1 LPRFVEGRK
10 RYVPK
15 LSSSLLIG
23 ATVLMSMGVA
33 QAQFASPV
41 LGGFG
46 AFPGR
51 GIGGEIEP
59 VDDFDTDICNDIASG
74 PSAVMSLEACRSM
87 MAMQQRMQSASS
99 DPNAVRPGDE
109 NLTCAQIHEEIRATG
124 PVMSQATIAQNQQA
138 GAAAM
143 ATLEQQKADTRG
155 YVAGQVAM
163 GVGSV
168 ALGMVPG
175 VGGFATNAMQMA
187 MDAREK
193 TFEERQEAA
202 TASIMAQS
210 APAIQATEA
219 EIGEAVRTN
228 PRYARL
234 MQLVVDK
241 SCPPPTP

>member
-1 LPRFVEGRK
+1 
-10 RYVPK
+10 
-15 LSSSLLIG
+15 LIG
-23 ATVLMSMGVA
+23 IAVFMSIGVA
-33 QAQFASPV
+33 QAQFFG
-41 LGGFG
+41 LGGG
-46 AFPGR
+46 SR
-51 GIGGEIEP
+51 GGEINDFP
-59 VDDFDTDICNDIASG
+59 GSDTVDDSDICSDIASG
-74 PSAVMSLEACRSM
+74 PSPAMSLEACRSM
-87 MAMQQRMQSASS
+87 MSMQQRMQAAST

-109 NLTCAQIHEEIRATG
+109 SLTCAQIYEEMRASG
-124 PVMSQATIAQNQQA
+124 FPMMSQATIAQNQQA
-138 GAAAM
+138 GAAGLA
-143 ATLEQQKADTRG
+143 LIEKQKADTRG

-187 MDAREK
+187 MDARQK
-193 TFEERQEAA
+193 AFEERLETTTGQV
-202 TASIMAQS
+202 MAQS

-241 SCPPPTP
+241 GCPPPTP

>member
-1 LPRFVEGRK
+1 
-10 RYVPK
+10 VPK
-15 LSSSLLIG
+15 LSPSILIG
-23 ATVLMSMGVA
+23 VTLLLSISAV
-33 QAQFASPV
+33 QAQFATPG
-41 LGGFG
+41 LGGFSVI
-46 AFPGR
+46 PGR
-51 GIGGEIEP
+51 AGTGGEIEP
-59 VDDFDTDICNDIASG
+59 VDDFDSDICNDIASG
-74 PSAVMSLEACRSM
+74 PGAVMSLEACRSM
-87 MAMQQRMQSASS
+87 MTMQQRMQSAAS

-109 NLTCAQIHEEIRATG
+109 SLTCAGIYDEIRASG
-124 PVMSQATIAQNQQA
+124 WPMMSQATIAQNQQA

-143 ATLEQQKADTRG
+143 ATLGQQKADTRG
-155 YVAGQVAM
+155 YVAGQVAL

-193 TFEERQEAA
+193 RFEERQEAA
-202 TASIMAQS
+202 TSSIMAQS

-219 EIGEAVRTN
+219 EIGDAVRTN

>member
-1 LPRFVEGRK
+1 MLKISP
-10 RYVPK
+10 
-15 LSSSLLIG
+15 SILIG
-23 ATVLMSMGVA
+23 VAALMSTGVA
-33 QAQFASPV
+33 EAQFATPG

-46 AFPGR
+46 VIPGR
-51 GIGGEIEP
+51 GSAGEIEP
-59 VDDFDTDICNDIASG
+59 VDDFDADICADIASG
-74 PSAVMSLEACRSM
+74 PSAVMSLDACRSM
-87 MAMQQRMQSASS
+87 MQMQQRMQQSSS

-109 NLTCAQIHEEIRATG
+109 TLTCAGIYAEIRTSG
-124 PVMSQATIAQNQQA
+124 WPMMSQATIAQNQQA

-175 VGGFATNAMQMA
+175 VGGLATNAMQMA

-193 TFEERQEAA
+193 RFEERQEAA
-202 TASIMAQS
+202 TSSLMAQS

-219 EIGEAVRTN
+219 EIGDAVRTN

-241 SCPPPTP
+241 GCPPPTP

>member
-1 LPRFVEGRK
+1 
-10 RYVPK
+10 
-15 LSSSLLIG
+15 
-23 ATVLMSMGVA
+23 MSMGVA
-33 QAQFASPV
+33 QAQFATPG

-46 AFPGR
+46 VPPGR
-51 GIGGEIEP
+51 GVTRPAEP
-59 VDDFDTDICNDIASG
+59 VDDFDADICADIASG
-74 PSAVMSLEACRSM
+74 PSPAMSLEACRSM
-87 MAMQQRMQSASS
+87 MQMQQRMQQSSS

-109 NLTCAQIHEEIRATG
+109 NLTCAGIYEEIRASG
-124 PVMSQATIAQNQQA
+124 LPMMSQATIAQNQQA
-138 GAAAM
+138 GAAAI

-193 TFEERQEAA
+193 RFEERQDAA
-202 TASIMAQS
+202 TASLMAQS

-234 MQLVVDK
+234 MQLVGDK
-241 SCPPPTP
+241 GCPPPTP

>member
-1 LPRFVEGRK
+1 M
-10 RYVPK
+10 PK
-15 LSSSLLIG
+15 ISPSIPIG
-23 ATVLMSMGVA
+23 VIVLMSMGVA
-33 QAQFASPV
+33 QAQFASPG

-46 AFPGR
+46 AIPGR
-51 GIGGEIEP
+51 GAAGQIEP
-59 VDDFDTDICNDIASG
+59 VDDFDSDICADIASG
-74 PSAVMSLEACRSM
+74 PSPMMSLEQCRSM
-87 MAMQQRMQSASS
+87 MSMQQRMQSASS

-109 NLTCAQIHEEIRATG
+109 SLTCAGIYDEIRASG
-124 PVMSQATIAQNQQA
+124 WPMMSQATIAQNQQA

-143 ATLEQQKADTRG
+143 ATLEQQKADARG
-155 YVAGQVAM
+155 YVAGQVTM
-163 GVGSV
+163 GVGAM

-193 TFEERQEAA
+193 RFEERQEAA
-202 TASIMAQS
+202 TGAIMAQS

-219 EIGEAVRTN
+219 EIGDAVRTN

-234 MQLVVDK
+234 MQLVVEK

>member
-1 LPRFVEGRK
+1 M
-10 RYVPK
+10 PK
-15 LSSSLLIG
+15 ISAALLIG
-23 ATVLMSMGVA
+23 IALTMSAGVA
-33 QAQFASPV
+33 HGQFFG
-41 LGGFG
+41 LGGG
-46 AFPGR
+46 GR
-51 GIGGEIEP
+51 GGEINDFP
-59 VDDFDTDICNDIASG
+59 SAGDGDDLDGDICSDLASG
-74 PSAVMSLEACRSM
+74 PSPAMSLEQCRSM
-87 MAMQQRMQSASS
+87 MSMQQRMQASSS

-143 ATLEQQKADTRG
+143 ATIEQQRADAKG
-155 YVAGQVAM
+155 FVAGQVAM
-163 GVGSV
+163 GVGAV

-175 VGGFATNAMQMA
+175 VGGFATNAMNMA
-187 MDAREK
+187 MDARQK
-193 TFEERQEAA
+193 AFEERQQAA
-202 TASIMAQS
+202 TQSVMAQS
-210 APAIQATEA
+210 APAIAATEA

>member
-1 LPRFVEGRK
+1 MQ
-10 RYVPK
+10 K
-15 LSSSLLIG
+15 LSPSILVGI
-23 ATVLMSMGVA
+23 AVLMSMGIA
-33 QAQFASPV
+33 QAQFASPG

-46 AFPGR
+46 VPPGR
-51 GIGGEIEP
+51 SVTRPAEP
-59 VDDFDTDICNDIASG
+59 VDDFDADICADIASG
-74 PSAVMSLEACRSM
+74 PSPAMSLESCRSM
-87 MAMQQRMQSASS
+87 MMMQQRMQAASS

-109 NLTCAQIHEEIRATG
+109 NLTCAGIYDEIRASG
-124 PVMSQATIAQNQQA
+124 WPMMSQATIAQNQQA

-193 TFEERQEAA
+193 RFEERQEAA
-202 TASIMAQS
+202 TSSLMAQS

-219 EIGEAVRTN
+219 EIGDAVRTN

-234 MQLVVDK
+234 MQLVVSK

>member
-1 LPRFVEGRK
+1 M
-10 RYVPK
+10 PK
-15 LSSSLLIG
+15 IPSSILIG
-23 ATVLMSMGVA
+23 VTVLMSMGVA
-33 QAQFASPV
+33 EAQFASPG

-51 GIGGEIEP
+51 GGAGEIEP
-59 VDDFDTDICNDIASG
+59 VDDFDADICSDIASG
-74 PSAVMSLEACRSM
+74 PSPVMSLEACRSM
-87 MAMQQRMQSASS
+87 MGMQQRMQAASS
-99 DPNAVRPGDE
+99 DPNAIRPGDE
-109 NLTCAQIHEEIRATG
+109 NLTCAGIYDEIRASGWPMMT
-124 PVMSQATIAQNQQA
+124 QASIARNQQA

-143 ATLEQQKADTRG
+143 ATFEQQKTDTRG
-155 YVAGQVAM
+155 YVAGQAAL

-168 ALGMVPG
+168 VLGMVPG

-193 TFEERQEAA
+193 AFEERQDAA
-202 TASIMAQS
+202 TASIMAQT

-219 EIGEAVRTN
+219 EIGDAVRTN

>member
-1 LPRFVEGRK
+1 M
-10 RYVPK
+10 PK
-15 LSSSLLIG
+15 ISASILIG
-23 ATVLMSMGVA
+23 VTVLMSMGVA
-33 QAQFASPV
+33 QAQFATPG

-46 AFPGR
+46 VPPGR
-51 GIGGEIEP
+51 GVTRPAEP
-59 VDDFDTDICNDIASG
+59 VDDFDADICADIASG
-74 PSAVMSLEACRSM
+74 PSPAMSLEACRSM
-87 MAMQQRMQSASS
+87 MQMQQRMQQSSS

-109 NLTCAQIHEEIRATG
+109 NLTCAGIYEEIRASG
-124 PVMSQATIAQNQQA
+124 LPMMSQATIAQNQQA

-163 GVGSV
+163 GVGSA

-193 TFEERQEAA
+193 RFEERQDAA
-202 TASIMAQS
+202 TASLMAQS

>member
-1 LPRFVEGRK
+1 M
-10 RYVPK
+10 PK
-15 LSSSLLIG
+15 VSPLILIGVTLLISIS
-23 ATVLMSMGVA
+23 AA
-33 QAQFASPV
+33 QAQFASPG

-46 AFPGR
+46 VPPER
-51 GIGGEIEP
+51 GVARPAEP
-59 VDDFDTDICNDIASG
+59 VDDFDADICADIASG
-74 PSAVMSLEACRSM
+74 PGATMSLESCRSM
-87 MAMQQRMQSASS
+87 MMMQQRMQQSSS
-99 DPNAVRPGDE
+99 DPNAVRPGDAT
-109 NLTCAQIHEEIRATG
+109 LTCAGIYDEIRTSG
-124 PVMSQATIAQNQQA
+124 WPMMSQATIAQNRQA

-193 TFEERQEAA
+193 RFEERQEAA
-202 TASIMAQS
+202 TSSLMAQS

-219 EIGEAVRTN
+219 EIGDAVRTN

-234 MQLVVDK
+234 MKLIVDK
-241 SCPPPTP
+241 GCPPPTP

>member
-1 LPRFVEGRK
+1 
-10 RYVPK
+10 VPK
-15 LSSSLLIG
+15 ISTSILIG
-23 ATVLMSMGVA
+23 VTLLLSIGAA
-33 QAQFASPV
+33 QAQFASPDV
-41 LGGFG
+41 GGFG
-46 AFPGR
+46 VIPGR
-51 GIGGEIEP
+51 GGAGEIEP
-59 VDDFDTDICNDIASG
+59 VDDFDGDICNDIASG
-74 PSAVMSLEACRSM
+74 PGAVMSLEACRSM
-87 MAMQQRMQSASS
+87 MSMQQRMQAASS

-138 GAAAM
+138 GQAGLAM
-143 ATLEQQKADTRG
+143 MEKQKADTRG
-155 YVAGQVAM
+155 YVAGQVAL
-163 GVGSV
+163 GVGSM

-193 TFEERQEAA
+193 AFEERQDAA

>member
-1 LPRFVEGRK
+1 
-10 RYVPK
+10 
-15 LSSSLLIG
+15 
-23 ATVLMSMGVA
+23 
-33 QAQFASPV
+33 
-41 LGGFG
+41 
-46 AFPGR
+46 
-51 GIGGEIEP
+51 
-59 VDDFDTDICNDIASG
+59 
-74 PSAVMSLEACRSM
+74 MSLEQCRSM
-87 MAMQQRMQSASS
+87 MSMQQRMQSSSS

-109 NLTCAQIHEEIRATG
+109 SLTCAGIYDEIRASG
-124 PVMSQATIAQNQQA
+124 WPMMSQATIAQNQQA
-138 GAAAM
+138 GAAGLAM
-143 ATLEQQKADTRG
+143 MEKQKADTRG

-193 TFEERQEAA
+193 AFTERQDAA
-202 TASIMAQS
+202 TGAIIAQS

-219 EIGEAVRTN
+219 EIGDAVRNN